1 MGKVDTEEGAD
12 HTQWG
17 AALAH
22 MQAAERSAGAVSTSY
37 AAQVR
42 LHGTIL

>member
-1 MGKVDTEEGAD
+1 MGKVCREVGVNQ
-12 HTQWG
+12 TQWG
-17 AALAH
+17 AAVAN

-42 LHGTIL
+42 LQGTNL